1 MSMTD
6 PIADMLTR
14 VRNACRARHPSVDVP
29 ASKLK
34 REVARVLAE
43 ERFIDNFAYYDDGKQ
58 GQLRLYLRYDK
69 ESESIIQGIRRLSK
83 PGLRRYASKGEI
95 PRVRRGLGVAILS
108 TSRGVM
114 TDRDARRAGIGGEV
128 LCSIW

>member
-6 PIADMLTR
+6 PIADLLTR
-14 VRNACRARHPSVDVP
+14 VRNAAQANHRSVDIP

-34 REVARVLAE
+34 RELARVLAE

-58 GQLRLYLRYDK
+58 GQLRLYLRYTAANV
-69 ESESIIQGIRRLSK
+69 SIIQGLRRMSK
-83 PGLRRYASKGEI
+83 PGLRRYASKADL
-95 PRVRRGLGVAILS
+95 PRIRRGLGVAIVS

-114 TDRDARRAGIGGEV
+114 TDRDARRAGVGGEV
-128 LCSIW
+128 LCSVW

>member
-6 PIADMLTR
+6 PIADLLTR
-14 VRNACRARHPSVDVP
+14 VRNATHANHRSVDIP

-34 REVARVLAE
+34 RELARVLAE

-58 GQLRLYLRYDK
+58 GQLRLYLRYTATNV
-69 ESESIIQGIRRLSK
+69 SVIQGLRRMSK
-83 PGLRRYASKGEI
+83 PGLRRYSSKVDL
-95 PRVRRGLGVAILS
+95 PRIRRGLGVAIVS

-114 TDRDARRAGIGGEV
+114 TDRDARRAGVGGEV
-128 LCSIW
+128 LCSVW

>member
-6 PIADMLTR
+6 PIADLLTR
-14 VRNACRARHPSVDVP
+14 VRNAARANHRSVDVP

-34 REVARVLAE
+34 RELARVLAE

-58 GQLRLYLRYDK
+58 GQLRLYLRYTA
-69 ESESIIQGIRRLSK
+69 SNVSVIQGLRRMSK
-83 PGLRRYASKGEI
+83 PGLRRYASKADL
-95 PRVRRGLGVAILS
+95 PRIRRGLGVAIVS

-114 TDRDARRAGIGGEV
+114 TDRDARRAGLGGEV
-128 LCSIW
+128 MCSVW

>member
-6 PIADMLTR
+6 PIADLLTR
-14 VRNACRARHPSVDVP
+14 IRNAAQAGHRSVEIP
-29 ASKLK
+29 ASRLK
-34 REVARVLAE
+34 REISRVLAE
-43 ERFIDNFAYYDDGKQ
+43 ERFIDNFAFYDDGKQ
-58 GQLRLYLRYDK
+58 GQLRLYLRYD
-69 ESESIIQGIRRLSK
+69 ESNESIIQGIRRLSR
-83 PGLRRYASKGEI
+83 PGLRQYAAKDGL

-128 LCSIW
+128 LCSVW

>member
-6 PIADMLTR
+6 PIADLLTR
-14 VRNACRARHPSVDVP
+14 VRNAASAGHRSVDVP

-34 REVARVLAE
+34 REIARVLAE

-58 GQLRLYLRYDK
+58 GQLRLYLRYTAAND
-69 ESESIIQGIRRLSK
+69 SIIQDLRRMSK
-83 PGLRRYASKGEI
+83 PGLRRYAAKSDL
-95 PRVRRGLGVAILS
+95 PRVRRGLGVAIVS

-114 TDRDARRAGIGGEV
+114 TDRDARRTGVGGEV
-128 LCSIW
+128 LCSVW

>member
-6 PIADMLTR
+6 PIADLLTR
-14 VRNACRARHPSVDVP
+14 VRNATSAGHRSVDVP

-34 REVARVLAE
+34 REIARVLAE

-58 GQLRLYLRYDK
+58 GQLRLYLRYTAAND
-69 ESESIIQGIRRLSK
+69 SIIQGLRRMSK
-83 PGLRRYASKGEI
+83 PGLRRYAAKSDL
-95 PRVRRGLGVAILS
+95 PRVRRGLGVAIVS

-114 TDRDARRAGIGGEV
+114 TDRDARRTGVGGEV
-128 LCSIW
+128 LCSVW